1 MSIPTATSSEAA
13 TETVQ
18 TSLGKLLAFLDRLE
32 SVNLWYRLIHVR
44 DSIMVR
50 VSVPGEMWEVEFFED
65 GHVEIE
71 RYVSTGAIEDEDALA
86 TLFET
91 YSD

>member
-1 MSIPTATSSEAA
+1 MIGSVESATH
-13 TETVQ
+13 

-32 SVNLWYRLIHVR
+32 SVNLWYRLIRVR
-44 DSIMVR
+44 DSVMVK

-65 GHVEIE
+65 GHVEVE
-71 RYVSTGAIEDEDALA
+71 RYVSTGSIEGEEAIDR
-86 TLFET
+86 LFDL